1 MFCGHD
7 PPVLWYN
14 PDMKSRSRR
23 GQTAVEY
30 LIAFCAL
37 LVAAAALTHVLRA
50 TRGCVAR
57 TEKLVGA
64 DYP

>member
-1 MFCGHD
+1 
-7 PPVLWYN
+7 
-14 PDMKSRSRR
+14 MKARSRR

-37 LVAAAALTHVLRA
+37 LAAAAALTHVLRA
-50 TRGCVAR
+50 TRSCVAR
-57 TEKLVGA
+57 TERLVGS